1 MSTYRARDELLAAT
15 AHELRLPLSHI
26 KGFVT
31 SLRRTDVHW
40 DEATRRDFLAEI
52 EVETDRLADLA
63 DALIQASGA
72 NGAKSCIPTRAPT
85 TATALIEDGLHRVR
99 CPLRNRQVS
108 LTVPAGL
115 PALCMDPDGIGRV
128 LANLLQ
134 NAVKYSPPT
143 SAIWI
148 SARLVGHSRLELSVQ
163 DEGSGVAL
171 EDRRRIFEPFFRTR
185 TSVLDNSQGHGL
197 GLAICK
203 SIVQAHGGSIKV
215 DERPGGGAS
224 FNVVL
229 PVALR
234 AGRLGDGR
242 GSEDGGYKRTPIR
255 SRRPGPSSSG
265 VSKQARRSPAGRPI
279 RIRPEHGR
287 IGRLRGRFY
296 ELALSPLRAIL
307 LLLLS
312 SLSER

>member
-1 MSTYRARDELLAAT
+1 MPTGTSTTSRGLAASHTPTSLHPDTGSTDRARDELLAAT

-26 KGFVT
+26 KGFVS
-31 SLRRTDVHW
+31 SLRRTDMHW

-52 EVETDRLADLA
+52 EIETDRLADLV

-72 NGAKSCIPTRAPT
+72 NGARSCIPTRVPI

-99 CPLRNRQVS
+99 CPLRNRRVS
-108 LTVPAGL
+108 VTVPAGL
-115 PALCMDPDGIGRV
+115 PALCVDPDGIGRV

-134 NAVKYSPPT
+134 NAVKYSPQT

-148 SARLVGHSRLELSVQ
+148 SARLIGHSSLEFSVQ
-163 DEGSGVAL
+163 DEGSGVAVK
-171 EDRRRIFEPFFRTR
+171 DRQRIFEPFFRTR
-185 TSVLDNSQGHGL
+185 TSVLGNSPGHGL

-203 SIVQAHGGSIKV
+203 SIVLGHGGSINV

-224 FNVVL
+224 FTVVL

-242 GSEDGGYKRTPIR
+242 RNEEGGHQALR
-255 SRRPGPSSSG
+255 SAGAGLARVP
-265 VSKQARRSPAGRPI
+265 QA
-279 RIRPEHGR
+279 
-287 IGRLRGRFY
+287 
-296 ELALSPLRAIL
+296 
-307 LLLLS
+307 
-312 SLSER
+312 